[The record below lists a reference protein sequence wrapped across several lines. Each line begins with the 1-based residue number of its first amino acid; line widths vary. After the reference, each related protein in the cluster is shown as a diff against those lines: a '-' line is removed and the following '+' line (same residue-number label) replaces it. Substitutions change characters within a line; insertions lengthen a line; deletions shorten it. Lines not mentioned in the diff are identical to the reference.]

1 VLDGG
6 AVDWT
11 GTVCTGCSG
20 LCFRCIDD
28 VAVESVDVTR
38 ANQRG
43 AGASLHAL
51 DCEAV
56 KAKGGE
62 EQGLIRESDVEQWD

>member
-1 VLDGG
+1 MLDGG

-11 GTVCTGCSG
+11 GTVCTGCCG

-56 KAKGGE
+56 K
-62 EQGLIRESDVEQWD
+62 L

>member
-1 VLDGG
+1 MLDGG

-11 GTVCTGCSG
+11 GTG
-20 LCFRCIDD
+20 LELYWLQWPVFRCIDD
-28 VAVESVDVTR
+28 VAVEAVDVPR

-56 KAKGGE
+56 KGGE
-62 EQGLIRESDVEQWD
+62 RSRD